1 MARKS
6 AKTDLASSPPLSPAV
21 ALAAPP
27 MPPRYEAVRRL
38 GEGGGGEVWHVR
50 DRVDGRSYA
59 LKALAEGASE
69 GAVLALVREASVLSG
84 LEGLGTPRVVR
95 FGRLPGS
102 GRGFLLRDLVAGASL
117 AERLAK
123 GIAWQD
129 ALRAVLQTADRL
141 TRLHRASLLHG
152 DIKPANIIVGDDGAV
167 TLVDLGLATPWREGH
182 EPALGLSPGY
192 AAPELLAGAAPTVRT
207 EVYALGTTLR
217 DVSERLSRGPQTAEL
232 AARLAPIVAR
242 ATAREPGARYPSVD
256 ELASAVRRA
265 AQFAPPSEVG
275 LADAAWPILG
285 LDAAVGH
292 VLGALGRL
300 EPGAI
305 LRIRGR
311 TGSGRTALL
320 RRLAWSLGVEGHAVA
335 WVEARVG
342 DAARALE
349 AELEGVPDPA
359 GAVLLVDDFDL
370 LPEGLLGALGRAL
383 GAGAKL
389 VIADAGAR
397 AAGVSERVES
407 FAMPPLE
414 PPLAASLLHRAM
426 PSLNEAAVSY
436 LVARA
441 DGLPGRLRSFVRR
454 LGAAA
459 AVSPADVE
467 RALDGPPPPPEG
479 GEGGDPLAA
488 AERLLDQGRS
498 REAAPFVALL
508 APPEAPAV
516 AVTRARWL
524 LARGDADGALAALAL
539 ADEGAGGPEA
549 ARRVRL
555 YRARALLR
563 KGAYADAMAEAGGA
577 LERVPAPPAQSED
590 PLDADLLACR
600 GVAASFLGG
609 HDEALATLRG
619 AAAIAARSGDRRAQ
633 ALALGSLALALQRN
647 DRLSE
652 AKQAYEQALEAAEE
666 AGDLGA
672 VATTRLNLAA
682 LATHGQGAIAEALEH
697 LEAAVDLG
705 RRAGR
710 DSTVQQ
716 ALLNLANLDL
726 YLGRWARAAA
736 SLEALETQHE
746 LSPGGAQYAQWLG
759 LQAELAA
766 RTGEARAAAE
776 RYEACAAAYE
786 ALGRTVDA
794 AEARIEAV
802 LVAARGEGA
811 EPAPLAASLE
821 RAAATLGDAGA
832 HRAPLCLARAAV
844 AALARDESKA
854 RRSLDEA
861 LEAARREAQKE
872 WVWRALEQRSRLEL
886 ESGRPLAA
894 RRDAEEA
901 LAVLEDIATRLPR
914 DLREV
919 YWNDPRRA
927 AIRAAIAGDVSRH
940 NAPATQPAAEPFAQ
954 LAFAARTL
962 TRPPPDDERLARI
975 LEINRELATV
985 RDPEQVL
992 ERVIAHA
999 VSLAQA
1005 ERGFVLLRDAEGALT
1020 VHAARERAG
1029 ESDQRF
1035 SKSIAERALA
1045 TGEPII
1051 SLNAVDDE
1059 RMRGFASVH
1068 ENMLQSVACVPVRS
1082 PRGAPIGALYL
1093 ETRTRRGNLFERE
1106 VGVLRAFADQA
1117 AVAIENARLLDE
1129 NARRADALAR
1139 ANAELEAARARLA
1152 GQLDQKT
1159 VQLEITRK
1167 DLKDTRAVLRGHFGY
1182 HGLVG
1187 TSAAMRR
1194 VYALVD
1200 RVKDTDIPVL
1210 ITGESGT
1217 GKEVVARALHQAG
1230 PRAKKPFTG
1239 INCGAIPANLLES
1252 ELFGHAKGAFTG
1264 ADRERK
1270 GLFRESAGGTVL
1282 LDEIGEMPFKMQ
1294 AGLLRVLQEKL
1305 VRPVGGS
1312 HEEPIDVRIVA
1323 ATHRDLTAMVS
1334 SGAFREDLY
1343 YRLRVVEVHVPPL
1356 RGRPEDIPLLIDHF
1370 LQRFAVRYRRDKG
1383 SVSREALRALTE
1395 YPWPGNVRQLEHV
1408 LLNAW
1413 VLSESAELDRDA
1425 FDLPPPSR
1433 LTPDP
1438 ASAAPSQPRLA
1449 TAAAAAAPPADA
1461 TSSAERRNEEKQ
1473 RILEALQHH
1482 NWNRVR
1488 AAQALRMPRR
1498 TFYRR
1503 LKDYGIQ

>member
-1 MARKS
+1 MVRKS
-6 AKTDLASSPPLSPAV
+6 AKSDLASSPPLASAAP
-21 ALAAPP
+21 LAAPP
-27 MPPRYEAVRRL
+27 LPPRYEAVCRL

-84 LEGLGTPRVVR
+84 LEGLGTPRVAR

-117 AERLAK
+117 AERLAR

-152 DIKPANIIVGDDGAV
+152 DVKPANIIVGDDGAV

-192 AAPELLAGAAPTVRT
+192 AAPELLAGAPATVRT

-217 DVSERLSRGPQTAEL
+217 DVSDRLAREPATAEL

-242 ATAREPGARYPSVD
+242 ATAREPGARHPSVD

-265 AQFAPPSEVG
+265 GQFAPPSEVG

-292 VLGALGRL
+292 VLAALGRL
-300 EPGAI
+300 APGSV

-311 TGSGRTALL
+311 TGSGRTALV

-342 DAARALE
+342 NAAEALE
-349 AELEGVPDPA
+349 AELEGAPDLSA
-359 GAVLLVDDFDL
+359 AVVLVDDFDL
-370 LPEGLLGALGRAL
+370 LPDSLLAPLNRAL
-383 GAGAKL
+383 AAGARL
-389 VIADAGAR
+389 VTADAGAR
-397 AAGVSERVES
+397 ASGAFERVES
-407 FAMPPLE
+407 FAMPPLD
-414 PPLAASLLHRAM
+414 PKLAASLLRRAM

-436 LVARA
+436 LLARA

-467 RALDGPPPPPEG
+467 RALDAPPPPDATEG
-479 GEGGDPLAA
+479 ADPLAA

-498 REAAPFVALL
+498 REAAPFVERL

-539 ADEGAGGPEA
+539 AGEAGGEGGGA

-555 YRARALLR
+555 YRARALVR
-563 KGAYADAMAEAGGA
+563 KGAYADAMAEADGA
-577 LERVPAPPAQSED
+577 LARSPSPPERSAE

-600 GVAASFLGG
+600 GVAESFLGR

-619 AAAIAARSGDRRAQ
+619 AAAIAARSGARRAR

-666 AGDLGA
+666 AGDVGA

-682 LATHGQGAIAEALEH
+682 LATHGQGAIAEALDH

-736 SLEALETQHE
+736 SLEALATQHE

-759 LQAELAA
+759 LDAELAA
-766 RTGEARAAAE
+766 RTGDARPAAG
-776 RYEACAAAYE
+776 RYEACAAAYD
-786 ALGRTVDA
+786 ALGRNVDA

-802 LVAARGEGA
+802 LVAARAEGA
-811 EPAPLAASLE
+811 EPPALAASLE

-844 AALARDESKA
+844 AALARDETGA
-854 RRSLDEA
+854 RSALDEA
-861 LEAARREAQKE
+861 LAAARREAQKE

-940 NAPATQPAAEPFAQ
+940 GASPTQPAAEPPAPG
-954 LAFAARTL
+954 AFPARTL
-962 TRPPPDDERLARI
+962 TRPPPDDDRLARV
-975 LEINRELATV
+975 LEINRELATL

-999 VSLAQA
+999 VALAQA
-1005 ERGFVLLRDAEGALT
+1005 ERGFVLLRDEGGALT

-1045 TGEPII
+1045 TGEPVI
-1051 SLNAVDDE
+1051 SLNALDDE

-1093 ETRTRRGNLFERE
+1093 ETRTRRGHLFERE

-1117 AVAIENARLLDE
+1117 AIAIENARLLAE
-1129 NARRADALAR
+1129 NTRRADALAH
-1139 ANAELEAARARLA
+1139 ANIELEAARARLA

-1194 VYALVD
+1194 LYALVD
-1200 RVKDTDIPVL
+1200 RVKDTDIPLL

-1217 GKEVVARALHQAG
+1217 GKEVVARALHQAS
-1230 PRAKKPFTG
+1230 PRAKHPFTG

-1252 ELFGHAKGAFTG
+1252 ELFGHVKGAFTG
-1264 ADRERK
+1264 AERERK
-1270 GLFRESAGGTVL
+1270 GLFRESDGGTVL
-1282 LDEIGEMPFKMQ
+1282 LDEIGEMPMKMQ
-1294 AGLLRVLQEKL
+1294 AGLLRVLQERV
-1305 VRPVGGS
+1305 VRPVGGN
-1312 HEEPIDVRIVA
+1312 HEEPIDARIIA
-1323 ATHRDLTAMVS
+1323 ATHRDLPAMVAA
-1334 SGAFREDLY
+1334 GAFREDLF
-1343 YRLRVVEVHVPPL
+1343 YRLRVVEVFVPPL
-1356 RGRPEDIPLLIDHF
+1356 RERPEDIPLLIDHF
-1370 LQRFAVRYRRDKG
+1370 LQRFAVRYRREKG
-1383 SVSREALRALTE
+1383 AVTRDAQRLLAD

-1413 VLSESAELDRDA
+1413 VLSESADLDRDA
-1425 FDLPPPSR
+1425 FDLPPPSH
-1433 LTPDP
+1433 LLPEP
-1438 ASAAPSQPRLA
+1438 SAPPSSRHPA
-1449 TAAAAAAPPADA
+1449 TAASPPAA
-1461 TSSAERRNEEKQ
+1461 EAPSSNERRNEEKQ

-1488 AAQALRMPRR
+1488 AAQALQMPRR

>member
-1 MARKS
+1 
-6 AKTDLASSPPLSPAV
+6 
-21 ALAAPP
+21 

-59 LKALAEGASE
+59 LKALAEEASE

-84 LEGLGTPRVVR
+84 LEGLGTPRVAR

-117 AERLAK
+117 ADRLAR

-152 DIKPANIIVGDDGAV
+152 DVKPANIIVGDDGAV

-192 AAPELLAGAAPTVRT
+192 AAPELLAGGAPTVRT

-217 DVSERLSRGPQTAEL
+217 DVSD
-232 AARLAPIVAR
+232 RLAREPATADLATRLGPIVAR
-242 ATAREPGARYPSVD
+242 ATAREPGSRYPSVD

-285 LDAAVGH
+285 LDPTVAH
-292 VLGALGRL
+292 VLAALGRL
-300 EPGAI
+300 EPGAV
-305 LRIRGR
+305 LRVLGR
-311 TGSGRTALL
+311 TGSGRTALV

-335 WVEARVG
+335 WVEARIGNAVE
-342 DAARALE
+342 ALE
-349 AELEGVPDPA
+349 AELEGVSDPST
-359 GAVLLVDDFDL
+359 AVVLVDDFDL
-370 LPEGLLGALGRAL
+370 LPEGLIAPLGRAL
-383 GAGAKL
+383 AAGAKL
-389 VIADAGAR
+389 VIADAGGR
-397 AAGVSERVES
+397 ASGAFARVES
-407 FAMPPLE
+407 FAVPPLDAA
-414 PPLAASLLHRAM
+414 LAASLLRRAM

-436 LVARA
+436 LIARA

-454 LGAAA
+454 LGSAA

-467 RALDGPPPPPEG
+467 RALDAPPLPTDA
-479 GEGGDPLAA
+479 GEGVDPLAA

-498 REAAPFVALL
+498 REAEPFVTQLG
-508 APPEAPAV
+508 PPEAPAV
-516 AVTRARWL
+516 AITRARWL

-539 ADEGAGGPEA
+539 AAETGGAAEG
-549 ARRVRL
+549 RRVQL
-555 YRARALLR
+555 HRARALLR
-563 KGAYADAMAEAGGA
+563 KGAYADAMTEADAA
-577 LERVPAPPAQSED
+577 LARAAAPPERGAD
-590 PLDADLLACR
+590 PLDAELLACQ
-600 GVAASFLGG
+600 GVAASFLGR
-609 HDEALATLRG
+609 HDEALATLRA
-619 AAAIAARSGDRRAQ
+619 AAAIAARAGERRTQ

-652 AKQAYEQALEAAEE
+652 AKRAYEQALEAAEE
-666 AGDLGA
+666 AGDVGA
-672 VATTRLNLAA
+672 VATMRLNLAA
-682 LATHGQGAIAEALEH
+682 LATHGQGAITEALEH

-726 YLGRWARAAA
+726 YLGRWSRAAA
-736 SLEALETQHE
+736 SLEALETQHQ
-746 LSPGGAQYAQWLG
+746 LPPGGAQYAQWLG
-759 LQAELAA
+759 LEAELAA
-766 RTGEARAAAE
+766 RTGEARSAAG

-786 ALGRTVDA
+786 ALGRNVDA

-802 LVAARGEGA
+802 LVAARGESADPTPLNVSLDRA
-811 EPAPLAASLE
+811 ESA
-821 RAAATLGDAGA
+821 LGDTGA

-844 AALARDESKA
+844 AALARDEAKA
-854 RRSLDEA
+854 RRSFDEA
-861 LEAARREAQKE
+861 LAAARREAQKE
-872 WVWRALEQRSRLEL
+872 WVWRTLEQRSRLEL
-886 ESGRPLAA
+886 DSGRPLAA

-901 LAVLEDIATRLPR
+901 LAVLEEIATRLPR

-927 AIRAAIAGDVSRH
+927 AIRASIAGDVSRH
-940 NAPATQPAAEPFAQ
+940 NAPNTQPTAES
-954 LAFAARTL
+954 LAPTAFVARTL
-962 TRPPPDDERLARI
+962 NRPPPDDERLARI

-992 ERVIAHA
+992 ERVIAYA
-999 VSLAQA
+999 VTLSQA
-1005 ERGFVLLRDAEGALT
+1005 ERGFVLLRDAAGALT

-1045 TGEPII
+1045 TGEPVI
-1051 SLNAVDDE
+1051 SLNALDDE

-1093 ETRTRRGNLFERE
+1093 ETRTRRGHLFERE
-1106 VGVLRAFADQA
+1106 VSVLRAFADQA
-1117 AVAIENARLLDE
+1117 AIAIENARLLEE
-1129 NARRADALAR
+1129 NTRRADALAR

-1200 RVKDTDIPVL
+1200 RVKDTDIPIL

-1217 GKEVVARALHQAG
+1217 GKEVVARAIHQAS
-1230 PRAKKPFTG
+1230 PRAKRPFTG

-1252 ELFGHAKGAFTG
+1252 ELFGHVKGAFTG

-1270 GLFRESAGGTVL
+1270 GLFRECVGGTVL
-1282 LDEIGEMPFKMQ
+1282 LDEIGEMPMKMQ
-1294 AGLLRVLQEKL
+1294 AGLLRVLQERL

-1312 HEEPIDVRIVA
+1312 QEEPIDARIVA
-1323 ATHRDLTAMVS
+1323 ATHRDLPAMIAS
-1334 SGAFREDLY
+1334 SAFREDLF
-1343 YRLRVVEVHVPPL
+1343 YRLRVVEVFVPPL
-1356 RGRPEDIPLLIDHF
+1356 RERPEDIPLLIDHF
-1370 LQRFAVRYRRDKG
+1370 LQRFAVRYRREKG
-1383 SVSREALRALTE
+1383 SVGRDALRLLTE
-1395 YPWPGNVRQLEHV
+1395 YAWPGNVRQLEHV

-1413 VLSESAELDRDA
+1413 VLSESAELDRND
-1425 FDLPPPSR
+1425 FDLPQPSR
-1433 LTPDP
+1433 LSPEPAPPSPPPRTP
-1438 ASAAPSQPRLA
+1438 AAQAP
-1449 TAAAAAAPPADA
+1449 AAAVDPS
-1461 TSSAERRNEEKQ
+1461 SSADRRNEEKQ

>member
-1 MARKS
+1 MVRKS
-6 AKTDLASSPPLSPAV
+6 AKTALASSPPTPPAV
-21 ALAAPP
+21 ALIAPP
-27 MPPRYEAVRRL
+27 LPPRYEAVRRL

-50 DRVDGRSYA
+50 DRVDGRPYA

-84 LEGLGTPRVVR
+84 LEGLGTPRVAR

-117 AERLAK
+117 AERLAR

-152 DIKPANIIVGDDGAV
+152 DVKPANIIVGDDGAV
-167 TLVDLGLATPWREGH
+167 TLVDLGLATPWCEGR
-182 EPALGLSPGY
+182 EPAPGLTPGY
-192 AAPELLAGAAPTVRT
+192 AAPELLAGGAPTVRT
-207 EVYALGTTLR
+207 EVYALGATLR
-217 DVSERLSRGPQTAEL
+217 DVSERLAREHHTSDLASRLG
-232 AARLAPIVAR
+232 PIVAR
-242 ATAREPGARYPSVD
+242 ATAREPGARHPSVD

-292 VLGALGRL
+292 VLSALARL
-300 EPGAI
+300 EPGST
-305 LRIRGR
+305 LRIQGR
-311 TGSGRTALL
+311 TGSGRTALV

-335 WVEARVG
+335 WVEARIG
-342 DAARALE
+342 NAAKALE
-349 AELEGVPDPA
+349 AELEGAPDLA
-359 GAVLLVDDFDL
+359 GAVVLVDDFDL
-370 LPEGLLGALGRAL
+370 LPEALLAPLGRAL
-383 GAGAKL
+383 DAGARL
-389 VIADAGAR
+389 VVADAGAR
-397 AAGVSERVES
+397 SLEAFERVET
-407 FAMPPLE
+407 FTMRPLD
-414 PPLAASLLHRAM
+414 PQLAASLLRRTM

-467 RALDGPPPPPEG
+467 RALDEPSPAADAAE
-479 GEGGDPLAA
+479 DVNPLAA

-498 REAAPFVALL
+498 REAAPFVAQL
-508 APPEAPAV
+508 APPESPAV

-539 ADEGAGGPEA
+539 AEVDGPEA
-549 ARRVRL
+549 GRRVRL

-563 KGAYADAMAEAGGA
+563 KGAYADAMAEADGA
-577 LERVPAPPAQSED
+577 LARATSAQPERGDE
-590 PLDADLLACR
+590 PLDAELLACR
-600 GVAASFLGG
+600 GVAASFLGQ
-609 HDEALATLRG
+609 HDDALATLRG
-619 AAAIAARSGDRRAQ
+619 AAAVAARSGDRRAQ

-652 AKQAYEQALEAAEE
+652 AKRAYEQALEAAEE
-666 AGDLGA
+666 AGDVGA

-710 DSTVQQ
+710 DGTVQQ

-746 LSPGGAQYAQWLG
+746 LPRGGAQYAQWLG
-759 LQAELAA
+759 LEAELAA
-766 RTGEARAAAE
+766 RTGEARTAAE
-776 RYEACAAAYE
+776 RYEECAAAYE
-786 ALGRTVDA
+786 ALGRNVDA

-802 LVAARGEGA
+802 IVAARAERA

-844 AALARDESKA
+844 AALARDEA
-854 RRSLDEA
+854 RARDELDGA
-861 LEAARREAQKE
+861 LEAARREGQKE

-927 AIRAAIAGDVSRH
+927 GIRAAIAGEVSRH
-940 NAPATQPAAEPFAQ
+940 NHASTAQPDPSTAPPAPAPRPP
-954 LAFAARTL
+954 
-962 TRPPPDDERLARI
+962 TRPPADDERFSRI

-985 RDPEQVL
+985 REPEQVL

-999 VSLAQA
+999 VALSQA
-1005 ERGFVLLRDAEGALT
+1005 ERGFVLLRDADGALT

-1045 TGEPII
+1045 TGEPVI
-1051 SLNAVDDE
+1051 SLNALDDE

-1093 ETRTRRGNLFERE
+1093 ETRTRRGHLFERE
-1106 VGVLRAFADQA
+1106 VNVLRAFADQA
-1117 AVAIENARLLDE
+1117 AIAIENARLLEE
-1129 NARRADALAR
+1129 NTRRADALAR

-1152 GQLDQKT
+1152 GRLDQKT

-1200 RVKDTDIPVL
+1200 RVKDTDIPLL

-1217 GKEVVARALHQAG
+1217 GKEVVARALHQAS

-1252 ELFGHAKGAFTG
+1252 ELFGHVKGAFTG

-1282 LDEIGEMPFKMQ
+1282 LDEIGEMPMKMQ
-1294 AGLLRVLQEKL
+1294 AGLLRVLQEKV
-1305 VRPVGGS
+1305 VRPVGGNQ
-1312 HEEPIDVRIVA
+1312 EEPIDVRIVA
-1323 ATHRDLTAMVS
+1323 ATHRDLPAMVAA
-1334 SGAFREDLY
+1334 GAFREDLF
-1343 YRLRVVEVHVPPL
+1343 YRLRVVEVPVPSL
-1356 RGRPEDIPLLIDHF
+1356 RERPEDIPLLIDHF
-1370 LQRFAVRYRRDKG
+1370 LQRFALRYRREKG
-1383 SVSREALRALTE
+1383 SVARDTLRQLTE

-1413 VLSESAELDRDA
+1413 ILSESAELDADA

-1433 LTPDP
+1433 LTPEPSAP
-1438 ASAAPSQPRLA
+1438 ASATRPTPHASE
-1449 TAAAAAAPPADA
+1449 APPSAD
-1461 TSSAERRNEEKQ
+1461 RKNDEKQ
-1473 RILEALQHH
+1473 RILEALQRH